1 MYGEIEKEFLKFFPK
16 EDLDKINN
24 MIKKHEKELNI
35 DNKNLIKAGFN
46 KRTYMSISLSVTA
59 VLTTIS
65 WLAPLGSLAIGT
77 AAYPIINDNV
87 TKSNIKDKFKD
98 IINTY
103 EILRWNYIKMNLQTI
118 KKKAEIYND
127 IINKFSQYIVDFKKN
142 YLFD

>member
-1 MYGEIEKEFLKFFPK
+1 MAATFF
-16 EDLDKINN
+16 
-24 MIKKHEKELNI
+24 KKTLVNP
-35 DNKNLIKAGFN
+35 APGS
-46 KRTYMSISLSVTA
+46 YMSISLSVTA
-59 VLTTIS
+59 VLTTIG

-118 KKKAEIYND
+118 KKMKIEL
-127 IINKFSQYIVDFKKN
+127 KK
-142 YLFD
+142 